1 MTKKNKWMTLA
12 AIVFGGGTLF
22 HSGGCGLNGF
32 WQGFFNGFPPNN
44 LQYSIILDILN
55 EELFG

>member
-1 MTKKNKWMTLA
+1 
-12 AIVFGGGTLF
+12 VD
-22 HSGGCGLNGF
+22 GF